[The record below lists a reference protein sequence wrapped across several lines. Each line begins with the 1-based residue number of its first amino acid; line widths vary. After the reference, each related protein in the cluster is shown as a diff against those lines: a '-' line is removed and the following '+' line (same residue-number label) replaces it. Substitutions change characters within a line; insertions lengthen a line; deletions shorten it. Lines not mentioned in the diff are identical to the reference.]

1 MFDLVYALAENAAD
15 LEDDLLP
22 IAIGLVVAAMIY
34 AAIAAWMV
42 TPAEDPT
49 HH

>member
-1 MFDLVYALAENAAD
+1 MFDVMYALSETAAD
-15 LEDDLLP
+15 FEDDLFP